1 MQHFGRLPRP
11 RAPGAPPPADG
22 SAPRASRPAPPR
34 RPRCH
39 HPHLQHGHVPGSM
52 SRTLQYKKITKP
64 LLERK
69 RRARINRCLDELK
82 ELMVGAFEAEGENVA
97 KLEKADI
104 LELTV
109 RHLQKLHEAGRL
121 APPLSPP
128 PGGAT
133 TADAVA
139 HATRF
144 QAGFSRCAAEAVR
157 YLLTA
162 PGLDAELGRRL
173 VRHLAARCLGPAHA
187 PASPSP
193 SPSPTPSPTPSSP
206 TPSSPT
212 PSSPA
217 PSPSPPPAHE
227 DDGDDAGPVW
237 RPW

>member
-1 MQHFGRLPRP
+1 MQHFGRLP
-11 RAPGAPPPADG
+11 PPPRHPPPPPPPSQPPPG
-22 SAPRASRPAPPR
+22 LRPAPP
-34 RPRCH
+34 PPPPPPAMH

-193 SPSPTPSPTPSSP
+193 APSS